1 MWVPGARG
9 IWGGGG
15 GGGFKTDCDAA
26 AIERSKCQREE
37 MGNKQ
42 LRMWAERHVRER
54 GWLSR
59 EMEIRRFWAAVV
71 PFLMGRGLRLVGG

>member
-1 MWVPGARG
+1 MGFLSQIDIGVVEGAGSRL
-9 IWGGGG
+9 
-15 GGGFKTDCDAA
+15 TDCDAG

-42 LRMWAERHVRER
+42 LRMWEERHVREQ
-54 GWLSR
+54 GFLSR

-71 PFLMGRGLRLVGG
+71 PFLVGRGLRLVGG